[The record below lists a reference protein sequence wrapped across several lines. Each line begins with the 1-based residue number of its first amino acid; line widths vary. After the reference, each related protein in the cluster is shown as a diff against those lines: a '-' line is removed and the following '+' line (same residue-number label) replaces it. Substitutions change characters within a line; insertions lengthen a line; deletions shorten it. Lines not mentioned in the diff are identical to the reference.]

1 MVKFSN
7 DNFNEIHLLPKT
19 GLYSYLLTFWNL
31 LELRKKLWIN
41 LALQITNLL
50 DGLDV
55 FLLRNQPVNMRQD
68 FDLVIQNGRL
78 QYLLDLQHS

>member
-7 DNFNEIHLLPKT
+7 DNFNEIHFLPKT
-19 GLYSYLLTFWNL
+19 GLYGYLLTFWTL
-31 LELRKKLWIN
+31 LELPKKLWIN

-78 QYLLDLQHS
+78 QYLLDL